1 MMLKK
6 IQIVLKNKGWEL
18 IFLFLPTE
26 QKSYIKRIIL
36 LEKTQDGKVRC
47 YFASPF
53 LVLLYS
59 TTFLYILPAPP
70 QIAGPFHL

>member
-6 IQIVLKNKGWEL
+6 MQIVLKNKGWEL
-18 IFLFLPTE
+18 IFFFLPTE

-53 LVLLYS
+53 
-59 TTFLYILPAPP
+59 
-70 QIAGPFHL
+70 